1 MTRMRTLVAAAILT
15 IPMLTVSAT
24 TPVDQSTQVMRESPL
39 PGPRPVSAFLWRDIG
54 GATERRPLARLDHA
68 A

>member
-24 TPVDQSTQVMRESPL
+24 TSVDQSTQVMRESPL
-39 PGPRPVSAFLWRDIG
+39 PGPQTGLCLFIAGYWWCY
-54 GATERRPLARLDHA
+54 
-68 A
+68 